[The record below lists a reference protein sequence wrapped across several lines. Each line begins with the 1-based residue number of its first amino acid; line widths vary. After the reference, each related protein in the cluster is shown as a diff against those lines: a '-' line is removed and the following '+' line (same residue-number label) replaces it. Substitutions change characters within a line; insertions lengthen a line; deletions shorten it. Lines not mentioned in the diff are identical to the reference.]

1 MAVQIVVYMLAP
13 TLLLW
18 ALTKVPA
25 AARWWYELGE
35 RAWRK
40 RHPRMTA
47 LRSDYALERLA
58 ADLRRLAADLDA
70 TASEPGVY
78 ARAHRMMAIAAA
90 YDQTLLSTC
99 RVLGVPTQS
108 TRPPLSAVERLEAEA
123 SLAQEGVHW

>member
-1 MAVQIVVYMLAP
+1 VAVQIVVYMLAP
-13 TLLLW
+13 TLLLL
-18 ALTKVPA
+18 AATKVPDVV
-25 AARWWYELGE
+25 RWWYQLGE
-35 RAWRK
+35 REWRK
-40 RHPRMTA
+40 RHPPLKS

-99 RVLGVPTQS
+99 RVLGVPMQTR
-108 TRPPLSAVERLEAEA
+108 RPPLSAVERLQAEA